1 MSTFYYLIIPRSDS
15 SSTEKVCVDIPKQA
29 PIEEDSDLEVEESMP
44 PLDSVIRKELLR
56 KMKPKEKKLQEV
68 INGGFCLLSFL
79 LVVCLR
85 FSKSTHGYMIHD
97 VNCIKIN

>member
-1 MSTFYYLIIPRSDS
+1 MSKFYVVDFITSVRSDS
-15 SSTEKVCVDIPKQA
+15 SSTEKVCGDSSISKQA

-68 INGGFCLLSFL
+68 INGELDSFL
-79 LVVCLR
+79 LIVAGTVMLPMG
-85 FSKSTHGYMIHD
+85 S
-97 VNCIKIN
+97 

>member
-1 MSTFYYLIIPRSDS
+1 MSKFYVADFITSVRSDS
-15 SSTEKVCVDIPKQA
+15 SSTEKVCGDSSISKQA

-68 INGGFCLLSFL
+68 INGKFATFLIITGTVMLPMHHSFL
-79 LVVCLR
+79 
-85 FSKSTHGYMIHD
+85 
-97 VNCIKIN
+97 